1 MISDIINIV
10 TSLPSQHVI
19 YGMIS
24 TVLCLAVAWVYGKC
38 SQQIRL
44 IILQAIGYLVIFNEV
59 VFQIYMIYY
68 GIWSPSSSLPLE
80 MCYISALL
88 IPVYA
93 KNQNNRTLK
102 NWFYFAGFSGSL
114 FAFINTNLSEMKHI
128 YVSIHYFFAHGLVI
142 FVMFSIVLDG
152 YRPKWKDYFNAIIW
166 TTVLVLSIIL
176 INLLLGS
183 NYMFTFEKPDGV
195 NFTLLMPDWPYYF
208 LIMLLIGLGAYT
220 VMMLAGIFLDYN
232 SKYAHNAQ

>member
-1 MISDIINIV
+1 MIRDIINIV
-10 TSLPSQHVI
+10 ISLPSQHVI

-24 TVLCLAVAWVYGKC
+24 TVLCVAVAWVYGNC
-38 SQQIRL
+38 SKKLRL
-44 IILQAIGYLVIFNEV
+44 IILQTIGYLVVFNEI
-59 VFQIYMIYY
+59 VFQVYMIYY
-68 GIWSPSSSLPLE
+68 GIWSSSTSLPLE

-93 KNQNNRTLK
+93 NNQNSRTLK

-152 YRPKWKDYFNAIIW
+152 YRPKWKDYFNAIAW
-166 TTVLVLSIIL
+166 TTVLVASIIL

-220 VMMLAGIFLDYN
+220 VMMLVGLSLNDKI
-232 SKYAHNAQ
+232 KYAQNAH